1 MVYLSCTLCRRYM
14 FNVLC
19 IIVVIMLTCV
29 VRVNMVYL
37 LPLQA
42 YRPHTSTHKAN
53 CCFVYVATPVRHT
66 NKKKLS
72 AVVVPWISIQHITH
86 IIMMQPHRQTHT
98 HTILIVRLRN
108 FRCERTSKIED
119 ICWAR
124 SCRCC
129 RNLPSIYRRESIC
142 VFCCCWFI
150 FSQHDVGNTECWSR
164 SPKQIRSKSKA
175 FAATHTNERPDT
187 NFTGPHGGL
196 C

>member
-1 MVYLSCTLCRRYM
+1 MHKTRNDYSAFAAFAVAPFEYLNRSLVSGGVQSAQRSAVWPARPMRGIQKNIFIYKETIGAVVCLSCTLCRRYM

-66 NKKKLS
+66 HKKKLS

-98 HTILIVRLRN
+98 HTR
-108 FRCERTSKIED
+108 
-119 ICWAR
+119 
-124 SCRCC
+124 
-129 RNLPSIYRRESIC
+129 Y
-142 VFCCCWFI
+142 
-150 FSQHDVGNTECWSR
+150 
-164 SPKQIRSKSKA
+164 
-175 FAATHTNERPDT
+175 
-187 NFTGPHGGL
+187 
-196 C
+196 